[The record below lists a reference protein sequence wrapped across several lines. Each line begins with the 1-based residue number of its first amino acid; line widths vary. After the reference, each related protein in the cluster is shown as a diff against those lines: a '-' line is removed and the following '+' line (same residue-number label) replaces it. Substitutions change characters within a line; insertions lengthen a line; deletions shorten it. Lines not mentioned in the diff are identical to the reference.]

1 MTDKKTKQTRRVNG
15 QEEKI
20 EKQKRWISR
29 EDGKQEDKMAVRDV
43 KNEGIT
49 GLSDRIREQRKK
61 MGITQGEMAKRNGG
75 GIRTVNYYE
84 RGTRQ
89 PSYGIDSQFFYLYIG
104 YRNLIPCECK
114 IHFRGIVFCN

>member
-1 MTDKKTKQTRRVNG
+1 MAVTDKKTKQTRRVNG

-29 EDGKQEDKMAVRDV
+29 EDGKQEDKMAAQDV
-43 KNEGIT
+43 KKEGIN

-61 MGITQGEMAKRNGG
+61 MGITQGEMARRIGG
-75 GIRTVNYYE
+75 GIRTVNDYE

-89 PSYGIDSQFFYLYIG
+89 PSYAKLLALATLFNVSTDYLLG
-104 YRNLIPCECK
+104 VKRE
-114 IHFRGIVFCN
+114 F